1 MAKLQPDALQGKTLG
16 KVLTI
21 LGKKFLDANAVLR
34 SYEEL
39 EAGISYNYKVEFGDK
54 DGDKEFILKVDNPT
68 VGMRANNKDVSGDKR
83 PDDKRFNLIAR
94 FINKKVE
101 SGLQAPAFLPVI
113 GKDGEFCVIADKN
126 DAELPEEFRGVVV
139 SLQPFSAKGEGV
151 DNISSP
157 SEARSLGD
165 NLGKLHRPSPL
176 SSPLSEGF
184 PVPLKSPQVA
194 DSIRQREQLE
204 IQFGKT
210 KLNRQES
217 YITSSEAVGSYM
229 TRLASSSEEGEEKKL
244 YTEMLKYFP
253 NNQCSPET
261 LALVIETACA
271 SQPKQDLSIW
281 QISHNDLHGGN
292 MLVGDTGVTL
302 IDFDELG
309 RAGVAE
315 DLWKQ
320 IEPLLDI
327 FNREEA
333 IKNQTPKLPKQ
344 ALLEEF
350 LCGYLAHNPYL
361 SRSEFQAVEDLTIMN
376 VARIASGDLAEMVKL
391 ATSTSL
397 EKPTGEDV
405 RNLTNRISRGD
416 WMPAFLADIEKQ
428 KEEKDLLGATY
439 DKVFTEI
446 SRGTYVESLTDRSRS
461 AKARDPLA
469 HYDLAMVTR
478 QKGGGSESSNGG
490 AGR

>member
-1 MAKLQPDALQGKTLG
+1 MAKLQHEALQGKTLEE
-16 KVLTI
+16 VLTT
-21 LGKKFLDANAVLR
+21 LGKKFLGANAVLR

-39 EAGISYNYKVEFGDK
+39 EAGISYNYKVQF
-54 DGDKEFILKVDNPT
+54 GDKEFILKVDNPT
-68 VGMRANNKDVSGDKR
+68 VGMRAHNKDVSGDQR
-83 PDDKRFNLIAR
+83 PDDKRFNLIAG
-94 FINKKVE
+94 FINEKVKG
-101 SGLQAPAFLPVI
+101 GLQAPAFLPVI
-113 GKDGEFCVIADKN
+113 GKDGEFCVIADKD
-126 DAELPEEFRGVVV
+126 DASLPEEFRGVVV
-139 SLQPFSAKGEGV
+139 SMQPFSAKGKGV
-151 DNISSP
+151 RHISSA

-165 NLGKLHRPSPL
+165 NLGKLHRPSRL
-176 SSPLSEGF
+176 SQDF
-184 PVPLKSPQVA
+184 PVPLESSQVA
-194 DSIRQREQLE
+194 NSSKRLEQLE
-204 IQFGKT
+204 IQFGT
-210 KLNRQES
+210 TRPNRLAS
-217 YITSSEAVGSYM
+217 YKTSSEAVESYM
-229 TRLASSSEEGEEKKL
+229 TSLASSSEEAEKKL

-253 NNQCSPET
+253 DKKCSPKT
-261 LALVIETACA
+261 LELVIETACA

-292 MLVGDTGVTL
+292 MLVDDKAGVTL

-315 DLWKQ
+315 DLWMQ

-361 SRSEFQAVEDLTIMN
+361 SRSEFQAVEDLTKMN
-376 VARIASGDLAEMVKL
+376 VATFASGALAEMVKL
-391 ATSTSL
+391 ATSL
-397 EKPTGEDV
+397 EKPTEEV
-405 RNLTNRISRGD
+405 ENLTKRISGGD
-416 WMPAFLADIEKQ
+416 WMPAFLADREKQ

-446 SRGTYVESLTDRSRS
+446 SRGTIVESLTDRSRS

-469 HYDLAMVTR
+469 HYDLAR
-478 QKGGGSESSNGG
+478 QKEGGSKSSNGG